1 MVAAEGGGLDA
12 HREAD
17 GVMRSYHRDGRLA
30 LSRSALKRVTQSNAR
45 NDDACS
51 EVSIS
56 NISFNPINDG
66 SMDILG
72 GAESKDPTVK
82 KGIRGWKESGR

>member
-1 MVAAEGGGLDA
+1 MVAAEGGDLDA

-30 LSRSALKRVTQSNAR
+30 LSRRALKRVTQSNAR